1 MQKSASSSLELHI
14 QKYWEDSVTMLASAQ
29 ESEKSKET
37 TMLSERTKI
46 SYKIQKSPFQDSE
59 MNFWISKNFGKLAFS
74 RENTHGINPNESL
87 LNRCFVSCANG
98 SMATV

>member
-1 MQKSASSSLELHI
+1 MQKSASCSLELHI

-46 SYKIQKSPFQDSE
+46 SYKIQK
-59 MNFWISKNFGKLAFS
+59 
-74 RENTHGINPNESL
+74 
-87 LNRCFVSCANG
+87 
-98 SMATV
+98 

>member
-59 MNFWISKNFGKLAFS
+59 MNFWISKIFGKLAFS
-74 RENTHGINPNESL
+74 RENTHGINESL